1 VHRSAAPL
9 KPLLPA
15 LEAGGPSPEDASPRV
30 GSLDVFRGLTIAA
43 MILVNNPGDW
53 HQVYDP
59 LAHAEWN
66 GWTIADL
73 VFPFFLF
80 IVGVAI
86 PLALGQAADRR
97 AALGTYLARIVRR
110 TAILFAL
117 GLALNAA
124 AGFESLSM
132 FRIPGVL
139 QRIALCYFAAAM
151 VFLYT
156 GPSARAAAFVG
167 LLAGYA
173 ALLVLV
179 PVFGAEPGILD
190 PEHNVVAALD
200 RRILGE
206 HLYHQ
211 TWDPEGI
218 LSTLPAIATTLA
230 GVLTGDWLRARR
242 SAAVTSAAL
251 VAVGALATVAGAS
264 MASWLP
270 INKSLWTPSYVVFTA
285 GLALVTFGACYWL
298 VDGKRVRRPFLPLV
312 IFGVNP
318 IAVYVFSTAIG
329 ELLDQPLDGILPIF
343 RSENL
348 REWICRVAFSGF
360 ASPPAASLLYAASY
374 VLFWLGA
381 MGVLYR
387 RKILIKI

>member
-1 VHRSAAPL
+1 VAPTVSAAPL

-15 LEAGGPSPEDASPRV
+15 LEAERPQPQAAASRV
-30 GSLDVFRGLTIAA
+30 ASLDVFRGLTIAA

-53 HQVYDP
+53 SQVYDP

-66 GWTIADL
+66 GCTVADL

-86 PLALGQAADRR
+86 PLALGDGASRKTPPRPQ
-97 AALGTYLARIVRR
+97 LARIARR

-117 GLALNAA
+117 GLVLNAL
-124 AGFESLSM
+124 AGFESLAT
-132 FRIPGVL
+132 FRLPGVL
-139 QRIALCYFAAAM
+139 QRIALCYFAAAV

-156 GPSARAAAFVG
+156 GPRARAGALAA
-167 LLAGYA
+167 LLAGYS
-173 ALLVLV
+173 ALLVFA
-179 PVFGAEPGILD
+179 PVFGKEAGILD
-190 PEHNVVAALD
+190 PEHNIVAALD

-230 GVLTGDWLRARR
+230 GVLAGDWLRARR
-242 SAAVTSAAL
+242 STTVTSVGL
-251 VAVGALATVAGAS
+251 VAVGVVAAAAGAGLS
-264 MASWLP
+264 SWMP

-285 GLALVTFGACYWL
+285 GLALVLFGGCYWI
-298 VDGKRVRRPFLPLV
+298 VDAKGFRRPFLPLV
-312 IFGVNP
+312 VFGVNP
-318 IAVYVFSTAIG
+318 IAVYVFSSAVG
-329 ELLDQPLDGILPIF
+329 DLFDQPLGD
-343 RSENL
+343 SENL
-348 REWICRVAFSGF
+348 REWICRSLLGGLG
-360 ASPPAASLLYAASY
+360 SPPAISLAYAVGY
-374 VLFWLGA
+374 VLVWLA
-381 MGVLYR
+381 VMSVLYR